1 MDSNNKNQNVKS
13 ENKDPEN
20 QNEDKGVV
28 GYISQANHP
37 LICIITI
44 LFKLSS
50 LTCFILL
57 SLLVDSTALIYLL
70 VILLASFDFWMTK
83 NVSGR
88 KLVGLRWWNEVK
100 EDGTEV
106 WIFESKNEVKESNAD
121 TRIFWLCVYLSTAA
135 WTIIFIWDIISF
147 KWIWAIIALVCL
159 VFSGTNLYGFFKC
172 SKKQQESVSKL
183 SAKAVVTVAEKGIEY
198 GKK

>member
-1 MDSNNKNQNVKS
+1 MDSNDKNTGVKS

-20 QNEDKGVV
+20 LNEDKGVV

-121 TRIFWLCVYLSTAA
+121 TRIFWLCTYLSTAA

-172 SKKQQESVSKL
+172 SKKQQESVTKL
-183 SAKAVVTVAEKGIEY
+183 SAKAVVSVAEKGIEY

>member
-172 SKKQQESVSKL
+172 SKKQQESISKL

>member
-1 MDSNNKNQNVKS
+1 MDSNDKNTGVKS

-20 QNEDKGVV
+20 LNEDKGVV

-121 TRIFWLCVYLSTAA
+121 TRIFWLCTYLSTAA

-183 SAKAVVTVAEKGIEY
+183 SAKAVVSVAEKGIEY

>member
-1 MDSNNKNQNVKS
+1 MDSNDKNTGVKS

-20 QNEDKGVV
+20 LNEDKGVV

-121 TRIFWLCVYLSTAA
+121 TRIFWLCTYLSTAA

-159 VFSGTNLYGFFKC
+159 VFSGTNLYGFLNALKNN
-172 SKKQQESVSKL
+172 KKV
-183 SAKAVVTVAEKGIEY
+183 
-198 GKK
+198 

>member
-1 MDSNNKNQNVKS
+1 MDSNDKNTGVKS

-20 QNEDKGVV
+20 LNEDKGVV

-121 TRIFWLCVYLSTAA
+121 TRIFWLCTYLSTAA

-172 SKKQQESVSKL
+172 SKKQQESITKL
-183 SAKAVVTVAEKGIEY
+183 SAKAVVSVAEKGIEY

>member
-1 MDSNNKNQNVKS
+1 MD
-13 ENKDPEN
+13 D
-20 QNEDKGVV
+20 
-28 GYISQANHP
+28 
-37 LICIITI
+37 
-44 LFKLSS
+44 
-50 LTCFILL
+50 
-57 SLLVDSTALIYLL
+57 
-70 VILLASFDFWMTK
+70 K

-121 TRIFWLCVYLSTAA
+121 TRIFWLCTYLSTAA

-172 SKKQQESVSKL
+172 SKKQQESVTKL
-183 SAKAVVTVAEKGIEY
+183 SAKAVVSVAEKGIEY

>member
-20 QNEDKGVV
+20 QVEENGVV

-172 SKKQQESVSKL
+172 SKKQQESISKL

>member
-20 QNEDKGVV
+20 QVEEKGVV

-172 SKKQQESVSKL
+172 SKKQQESISKL